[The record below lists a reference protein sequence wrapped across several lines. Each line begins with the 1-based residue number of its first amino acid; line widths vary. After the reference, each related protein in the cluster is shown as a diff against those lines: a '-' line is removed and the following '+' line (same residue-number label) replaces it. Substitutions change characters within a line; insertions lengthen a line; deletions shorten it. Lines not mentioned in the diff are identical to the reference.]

1 MDKVCIV
8 ILNYNNCEDTIECV
22 QSLRSAINSEK
33 YKIVIVDNASTNDS
47 VSKLNNILSPIE
59 IIVSSAKHL
68 YICSSHPNIG
78 GGEFIEIL
86 FTGIKYAEQAGYEYI
101 CILNNDTIIDVDFI
115 ETCKNELKNS
125 AQVAFVSPAL
135 VEYKDNN
142 LIQSTGGDIFIN
154 KGIVTLKNHGARRI
168 ELPPKIESDY
178 IGGACIMF
186 RTSILKNIGYI
197 PENYFLF
204 FEETEWCYK
213 AQKMGYKNICLTDS
227 YIYHKGSVSI
237 KSVSGL
243 QEYLMARNRVV
254 FVRRNIDSRIKY
266 YCFLIYLFLQQGYH
280 FLLRK
285 NNAKNKIRYYLDGVF
300 NRVDPSYPFIIVEN
314 E

>member
-59 IIVSSAKHL
+59 IIVSSENRGYAHGN
-68 YICSSHPNIG
+68 NI
-78 GGEFIEIL
+78 
-86 FTGIKYAEQAGYEYI
+86 GIKYAEQAGYEYI

-280 FLLRK
+280 F
-285 NNAKNKIRYYLDGVF
+285 Y
-300 NRVDPSYPFIIVEN
+300 
-314 E
+314 

>member
-33 YKIVIVDNASTNDS
+33 YKIVIVDNASTNGS

-59 IIVSSAKHL
+59 IIVSSENRGYAHGN
-68 YICSSHPNIG
+68 NI
-78 GGEFIEIL
+78 
-86 FTGIKYAEQAGYEYI
+86 GIKYAEQAGYEYI

-115 ETCKNELKNS
+115 ETCKNELKNNS
-125 AQVAFVSPAL
+125 QAAFVSPAL

-154 KGIVTLKNHGARRI
+154 KGIVTLKNHGARRV
-168 ELPPKIESDY
+168 ELLPKIESDY

-186 RTSILKNIGYI
+186 RTSILKSVGYI

-213 AQKMGYKNICLTDS
+213 AQKIGYKNICLTDS

-254 FVRRNIDSRIKY
+254 FVRRNIGTQYGY
-266 YCFLIYLFLQQGYH
+266 YKFLINLFIKQMLKILFRREQALQEM
-280 FLLRK
+280 
-285 NNAKNKIRYYLDGVF
+285 RYYLDGVF
-300 NRVDPSYPFIIVEN
+300 NKVNKRYPFIVLEK
-314 E
+314 

>member
-8 ILNYNNCEDTIECV
+8 ILNYNNFEDTIECV

-59 IIVSSAKHL
+59 IIVSSENRGYAHGN
-68 YICSSHPNIG
+68 NI
-78 GGEFIEIL
+78 
-86 FTGIKYAEQAGYEYI
+86 GIKYAEQAGYEYI

-168 ELPPKIESDY
+168 DLLPKIESDY

-186 RTSILKNIGYI
+186 RTSVLKNIGYI

-300 NRVDPSYPFIIVEN
+300 NRVDPSYPFIIIEN

>member
-59 IIVSSAKHL
+59 IIVSSENRGYAHGN
-68 YICSSHPNIG
+68 NI
-78 GGEFIEIL
+78 
-86 FTGIKYAEQAGYEYI
+86 GIKYAEQAGYEYI
-101 CILNNDTIIDVDFI
+101 CILNNDTIIDADFI
-115 ETCKNELKNS
+115 ETCKNELKNNS
-125 AQVAFVSPAL
+125 QAAFVSPAL

-154 KGIVTLKNHGARRI
+154 KGIVTLKNHGARRV
-168 ELPPKIESDY
+168 ELLPKIESDY

-186 RTSILKNIGYI
+186 RTSILKSVGYI

-213 AQKMGYKNICLTDS
+213 AQKIGYKNICLTDS

-254 FVRRNIDSRIKY
+254 FVRRNIDSRIRY
-266 YCFLIYLFLQQGYH
+266 YCFLVYLFLQQGYH

-285 NNAKNKIRYYLDGVF
+285 SNAKKKIKYYLDGVF
-300 NRVDPSYPFIIVEN
+300 NRVDPSYPFVIVEK

>member
-8 ILNYNNCEDTIECV
+8 ILNYNNFEDTIECV

-47 VSKLNNILSPIE
+47 VSKLNNILYPIE
-59 IIVSSAKHL
+59 IIVSSENRGYAHGN
-68 YICSSHPNIG
+68 NI
-78 GGEFIEIL
+78 
-86 FTGIKYAEQAGYEYI
+86 GIKYAEQAGYEYI

-168 ELPPKIESDY
+168 DLLPKIESDY

-186 RTSILKNIGYI
+186 RTSVLKNIGYI

>member
-8 ILNYNNCEDTIECV
+8 ILNYNNFEDTIECV

-47 VSKLNNILSPIE
+47 VSKLNNVLSPIE
-59 IIVSSAKHL
+59 IIVSSENRGYAHGN
-68 YICSSHPNIG
+68 NI
-78 GGEFIEIL
+78 
-86 FTGIKYAEQAGYEYI
+86 GIKYAEQAGYEYI
-101 CILNNDTIIDVDFI
+101 CILNNDTIIDADFI
-115 ETCKNELKNS
+115 ETCKNELKNNS
-125 AQVAFVSPAL
+125 QVAFVSPAL

-154 KGIVTLKNHGARRI
+154 KGIVTLKNHGARRG
-168 ELPPKIESDY
+168 ELLPKIESDY

-186 RTSILKNIGYI
+186 RTSILKSVGYI

-213 AQKMGYKNICLTDS
+213 AQKIGYKNICLTDS

-254 FVRRNIDSRIKY
+254 FVRRNIDSRIRY
-266 YCFLIYLFLQQGYH
+266 YCFLVYLFLQQAYH
-280 FLLRK
+280 LLLRK
-285 NNAKNKIRYYLDGVF
+285 SNAKNKIKYYLDGVF
-300 NRVDPSYPFIIVEN
+300 NRVDPSYPFVLVEK

>member
-8 ILNYNNCEDTIECV
+8 ILNYNNFEDTIECV

-59 IIVSSAKHL
+59 IIVSSENRGYAHGN
-68 YICSSHPNIG
+68 NI
-78 GGEFIEIL
+78 
-86 FTGIKYAEQAGYEYI
+86 GIKYAEQAGYEYI

-168 ELPPKIESDY
+168 DLLPKIESDY

-186 RTSILKNIGYI
+186 RTSVLKNIGYI

-243 QEYLMARNRVV
+243 REYLMARNRVV

>member
-59 IIVSSAKHL
+59 IIVSSENRGYAHGN
-68 YICSSHPNIG
+68 NI
-78 GGEFIEIL
+78 
-86 FTGIKYAEQAGYEYI
+86 GIKYAEQAGYEYI

>member
-8 ILNYNNCEDTIECV
+8 ILNYNNFEDTIECV

-59 IIVSSAKHL
+59 IIVSSENRGYAHGN
-68 YICSSHPNIG
+68 NI
-78 GGEFIEIL
+78 
-86 FTGIKYAEQAGYEYI
+86 GIKYAEQAGYEYI